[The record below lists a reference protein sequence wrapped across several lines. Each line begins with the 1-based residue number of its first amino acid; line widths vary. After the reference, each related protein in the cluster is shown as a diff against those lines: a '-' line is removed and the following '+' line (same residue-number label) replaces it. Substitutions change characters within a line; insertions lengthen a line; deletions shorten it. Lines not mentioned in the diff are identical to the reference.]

1 MQNSSIII
9 KYLIQYPDSLGPGSL
24 GQNLGLVS
32 IFRDS
37 LSLLCSNE
45 NKTSKTSK
53 FARQTTIVKIE
64 KETKFRGTMKRSGS
78 SLLNLNSLT
87 ADVTLSFYTFLVRL
101 LACCTRPS
109 DSSHDSGCTHSS
121 SNHIKPFLRS
131 LISIDDLK
139 TILCFPLCT
148 QNKEGISPKQKEAIL
163 MFLDRVYTVETSQ
176 FLIELIKNVFI
187 QDVNAALCVCK
198 VGVAIQPTF
207 IIYTFIWILS
217 IYSFNHPSL
226 HS

>member
-37 LSLLCSNE
+37 LSLLCSDE

-53 FARQTTIVKIE
+53 FARRATIVKIE
-64 KETKFRGTMKRSGS
+64 KETTARGTMKRSGS
-78 SLLNLNSLT
+78 SIVNLNSLT

-109 DSSHDSGCTHSS
+109 DSSRDSGRTHMEDSS
-121 SNHIKPFLRS
+121 SSHIKPFLRS
-131 LISIDDLK
+131 LISIDDLR
-139 TILCFPLCT
+139 TILCFPLRT
-148 QNKEGISPKQKEAIL
+148 QNKQGISPEQKETIL

-176 FLIELIKNVFI
+176 FLIELIKNVFM
-187 QDVNAALCVCK
+187 QDVDAALCVCK

-207 IIYTFIWILS
+207 IIYTYI
-217 IYSFNHPSL
+217 
-226 HS
+226 HSVM

>member
-1 MQNSSIII
+1 MFIRLLGDTVLQNSSIII

-37 LSLLCSNE
+37 LSFLCSNQ
-45 NKTSKTSK
+45 NKASKTSK
-53 FARQTTIVKIE
+53 FTKQPTIVKIE
-64 KETKFRGTMKRSGS
+64 KETKFYGSMKRSGS

-109 DSSHDSGCTHSS
+109 DSSRDSGCTHMEDSS

-131 LISIDDLK
+131 LISIDDLN
-139 TILCFPLCT
+139 TILCFPLRT
-148 QNKEGISPKQKEAIL
+148 QSKQEISPEQKEVIL

-176 FLIELIKNVFI
+176 FLIELIKNVFM
-187 QDVNAALCVCK
+187 QDVDAALCVCK
-198 VGVAIQPTF
+198 VGVAI
-207 IIYTFIWILS
+207 
-217 IYSFNHPSL
+217 
-226 HS
+226 